1 MDEGGNMQTVDY
13 DTLIYTDLRQ
23 YLLRLVGGNVVRGRQ
38 NNAPFPE
45 DVTMMQFLRD
55 ETLSQDYDDDGN
67 VSHLITRCIQLDF
80 FGVNANAKGRQVA
93 TMWKTPYTGR
103 ELTKCVP
110 LYCDTLKS
118 VPFINEKGI
127 YEERAILEIYLQFTV
142 HYAYNVDQANVYIKD
157 IVKWP

>member
-38 NNAPFPE
+38 NNAPLPE